1 MSPENIYNWILFINS
16 VPLPTAHTNPVT
28 QNPPRLF
35 FFTLTLKPRRFLLHR
50 GRLCEKKLHQEM
62 LTLKHSWL
70 GVSGRG
76 VSSSTSVWAASSSLR
91 CQGPS
96 QTRAHR
102 VPPCSGRPK
111 EWTRQ
116 PPCQEFKG
124 DYFPPCL
131 LRLVILKYLVS
142 IKYKNH
148 MLFKSR
154 SCSFVYWKGHCG
166 YYYCPQKGPFWGDFC
181 LLPAPLHLAPAA
193 PASFVLPSRS
203 LTPKWFISC
212 NPPTRALLTKTIRNR
227 FQAQIML
234 TAQTGTFPHTH
245 TSQLTAKR
253 TLISSCFDKH
263 WAVGPWPHC
272 AEEAKRHL
280 APQHL
285 QVLPP
290 LQQEGSPIVQGSH

>member
-16 VPLPTAHTNPVT
+16 VPLPTAHTNLVT
-28 QNPPRLF
+28 QNPLRLF
-35 FFTLTLKPRRFLLHR
+35 FFTLALKPRRFLLHR
-50 GRLCEKKLHQEM
+50 SRLCEKKLHQEM

-96 QTRAHR
+96 QVRAHR

-181 LLPAPLHLAPAA
+181 LLPAPCTLPLQHLPALSSHPGPSPRNDSLA
-193 PASFVLPSRS
+193 AIHRHALSSQRRLGIAFKPKSCWQHRQAPSR
-203 LTPKWFISC
+203 TH
-212 NPPTRALLTKTIRNR
+212 TRA
-227 FQAQIML
+227 
-234 TAQTGTFPHTH
+234 
-245 TSQLTAKR
+245 S
-253 TLISSCFDKH
+253 
-263 WAVGPWPHC
+263 
-272 AEEAKRHL
+272 
-280 APQHL
+280 L
-285 QVLPP
+285 QPKGL
-290 LQQEGSPIVQGSH
+290 